1 MDTDEYVVNGDDLI
15 AEVVADYPEAAAV
28 LAENGM
34 HCVGCASSTM
44 ETLFEACRAHGLRA
58 GKILLEINRRILQQ

>member
-1 MDTDEYVVNGDDLI
+1 MTVTKDTLI
-15 AEVVADYPEAAAV
+15 IDV
-28 LAENGM
+28 LREDIETAQYFFEIGM